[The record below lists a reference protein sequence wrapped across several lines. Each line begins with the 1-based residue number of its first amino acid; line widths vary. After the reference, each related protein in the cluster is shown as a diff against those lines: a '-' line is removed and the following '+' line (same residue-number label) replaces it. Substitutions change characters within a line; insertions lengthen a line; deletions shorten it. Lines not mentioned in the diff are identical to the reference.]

1 MFGQFKTTAR
11 VITIELEA
19 GRVRRVRRVRR
30 VLDANEKLAEHALEG
45 DEFR

>member
-19 GRVRRVRRVRR
+19 GRVRRV
-30 VLDANEKLAEHALEG
+30 LDANEKLAEHALEG

>member
-19 GRVRRVRRVRR
+19 GRVRRVRRV
-30 VLDANEKLAEHALEG
+30 LDANEKLAEHALEG